1 MEGTDMISKQSKE
14 LLNKFHSMSLGNTI
28 RRTNADIVKQ
38 INRVNARFEVK
49 DYTFRATVPG
59 YFVEWFYNQNNKTY
73 VYISGVT
80 NGIVFL
86 ETGDSEKLCDTIDCM
101 LGIG

>member
-1 MEGTDMISKQSKE
+1 MISKQSKE
-14 LLNKFHSMSLGNTI
+14 LLNKFHAMSLGNTI
-28 RRTNADIVKQ
+28 RRTNKDIVDQ
-38 INRVNARFEVK
+38 INRVNAHFEVK

-59 YFVEWFYNQNNKTY
+59 YFVEWFYVQTNKTY
-73 VYISGVT
+73 VYICGRT

-86 ETGDSEKLCDTIDCM
+86 ESGDSEKLCDAIDCM

>member
-1 MEGTDMISKQSKE
+1 MISKRSMD
-14 LLNKFHSMSLGNTI
+14 LLNKFHAMSLGNTI
-28 RRTNADIVKQ
+28 RRTNADIVQQ
-38 INRVNARFEVK
+38 INRVNAHLEVK

-59 YFVEWFYNQNNKTY
+59 YFVEWFYNQINKSY

-86 ETGDSEKLCDTIDCM
+86 ETGDSEKLCDAIDCM
-101 LGIG
+101 LGVG